1 MISHKFRGRR
11 KRNALRLHRIEA
23 LFTINPRIISSRDIR
38 NNIVVLNSLINDN
51 TDGVIMMMDWAKA
64 HDSVD
69 HECLEKVL
77 FHLGCKG
84 VCVQ

>member
-1 MISHKFRGRR
+1 MISHKLHGRR

-23 LFTINPRIISSRDIR
+23 LFTINPRIIPGRDIR
-38 NNIVVLNSLINDN
+38 NNIVVVNSLIDAN

-69 HECLEKVL
+69 HEWLEKVL
-77 FHLGCKG
+77 FHMGCKG
-84 VCVQ
+84 IGVQ

>member
-1 MISHKFRGRR
+1 MTTLCF
-11 KRNALRLHRIEA
+11 
-23 LFTINPRIISSRDIR
+23 SSQRTFIPGRDIR
-38 NNIVVLNSLINDN
+38 NNIVVVNSLTDVN

-77 FHLGCKG
+77 FHMGCKG
-84 VCVQ
+84 IGVQ